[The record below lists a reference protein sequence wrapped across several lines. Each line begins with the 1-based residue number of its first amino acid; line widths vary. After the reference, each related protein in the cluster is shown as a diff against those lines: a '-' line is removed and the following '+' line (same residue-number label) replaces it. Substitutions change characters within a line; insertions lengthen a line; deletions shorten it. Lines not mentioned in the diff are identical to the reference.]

1 MWEEKREIGSKR
13 EREGERIKVRKKTE
27 FYVRGSRVEET
38 KLKKKWNERER
49 IRDKVMLDRY
59 IKI

>member
-1 MWEEKREIGSKR
+1 VWEEKREIGSKR

-49 IRDKVMLDRY
+49 IRDKE
-59 IKI
+59 IC